1 MKIEI
6 REFDKSLSN
15 DAASLFKQTY
25 LEEVYALPFLPKDEQ
40 MMQCIDDSIKEL
52 FEHGLGVMALD
63 DQKLIG
69 YMAGWKVSQ
78 LFGPVK
84 GIFSPMIGHAT
95 KKEHRRLIYAKMLE
109 HGMKQW
115 VQQGYL
121 SFATSILAHDKG
133 LIDEFF
139 VNGFGMRCIDAM
151 RKSERIHASVKDVI
165 VKKAE
170 LEDLKEIAP
179 LHQSHHE
186 YYKHS
191 PIFMPRQPEDALADL
206 IEWLSHQNHHL
217 WIAKKDDVAIGYIR
231 IQPDGETV
239 VSTHSQ
245 VMNVTGAYV
254 MEEFRTLG
262 VASLLLDVV
271 QHWLIEQGYHLCGV
285 DYEAINPAAYRF
297 WNRYFTPYTVS
308 VSRRIDER
316 IAQ

>member
-1 MKIEI
+1 MMIEI
-6 REFDKSLSN
+6 REFDKSLHN
-15 DAASLFKQTY
+15 EAVSLFKQTY

-40 MMQCIDDSIKEL
+40 MMQLINDSIKEL
-52 FEHGLGVMALD
+52 FEHGSGVMAFD

-69 YMAGWKVSQ
+69 YLTGWKVSQ

-84 GIFSPMIGHAT
+84 GVFFPMVGHAA
-95 KKEHRRLIYAKMLE
+95 KKEHRRAIYAKMLE

-115 VQQGYL
+115 VQQGYF
-121 SFATSILAHDKG
+121 SFAASILAHDKG

-151 RKSERIHASVKDVI
+151 RKSERIHTSVKDVTVI
-165 VKKAE
+165 KAE
-170 LEDLKEIAP
+170 LDDVKDIAP
-179 LHQSHHE
+179 IHQSHHE
-186 YYKHS
+186 YYKSS
-191 PIFMPRQPEDALADL
+191 PIFMPRQPEDAQADL
-206 IEWLSHQNHHL
+206 VEWLSHQNHHL
-217 WIAKKDDVAIGYIR
+217 WIAKKDDIAIGYIR

-239 VSTHSQ
+239 VSSHSQ

-271 QHWLIEQGYHLCGV
+271 QRWLIEQGYHLCGV

-297 WNRYFTPYTVS
+297 WNRYFIPYTVS
-308 VSRRIDER
+308 VTRRIDER

>member
-6 REFDKSLSN
+6 REFDKSLRN
-15 DAASLFKQTY
+15 EAASLFKQTY
-25 LEEVYALPFLPKDEQ
+25 LEEVYALPFLLKDEQ
-40 MMQCIDDSIKEL
+40 MMQLINDSIEEL
-52 FEHGLGVMALD
+52 FEHGSGVMAFD
-63 DQKLIG
+63 DQKLIA

-84 GIFSPMIGHAT
+84 GVFFPMVGHAA
-95 KKEHRRLIYAKMLE
+95 KKEHRRVIYAKMLE

-121 SFATSILAHDKG
+121 SFAASILAHDKG
-133 LIDEFF
+133 LIEEFF

-151 RKSERIHASVKDVI
+151 RKSERIHTSVKDVSVI
-165 VKKAE
+165 KAE
-170 LEDLKEIAP
+170 LEDVKDIAS

-206 IEWLSHQNHHL
+206 VEWLSHQNHHL

-239 VSTHSQ
+239 VSSHSQ

-271 QHWLIEQGYHLCGV
+271 QRWLIEQGYHLCGV

-308 VSRRIDER
+308 VARRIDER